1 MEPTLDP
8 HPPDTTIPTPPPRLR
23 IAAVGDL
30 HCQRSSAGQLQP
42 RFARVHDQADVLLL
56 CGDLTDYGT
65 VEEAHVLAR
74 ELSVVRVPMIAV
86 LGNHDHES
94 GHPELVVEVLRDV
107 GVTVLDGESIE
118 LLGVGF
124 AGVKGYLGGFGH
136 ATLGAWGEHGVKV
149 FVQEAIDQAI
159 RLESALARLRTPQRI
174 VLMHYSPVRA
184 TVVGE
189 PQEIYPF
196 LGCSRLEEPLLR
208 YPVTAVFH
216 GHAHK
221 GSPEGTTAN
230 GIPVFNVA
238 LPLLLRTSGVGYR
251 LLEVATGIEAAA

>member
-1 MEPTLDP
+1 ME

-30 HCQRSSAGQLQP
+30 HCQKGSAGQLAP
-42 RFARVHDQADVLLL
+42 LLTRVHVEADALLL

-74 ELSVVRVPMIAV
+74 ELSAVRVPMIGV
-86 LGNHDHES
+86 LGNHDHHG
-94 GHPELVVEVLRDV
+94 GHATAIAQVLADA
-107 GVTVLDGESIE
+107 GVKELDGESAE
-118 LLGVGF
+118 VLGVGF
-124 AGVKGYLGGFGH
+124 AGVKGFLGGFGRG
-136 ATLGAWGEHGVKV
+136 TLGAWGEHGVKA
-149 FVQEAIDQAI
+149 FVHEAVDEAS

-174 VLMHYSPVRA
+174 ALMHYAPVRA

-189 PQEIYPF
+189 PAEIFPF

-208 YPVTAVFH
+208 YPVAAVFH

-221 GSPEGTTAN
+221 GSLEGRTAN
-230 GIPVFNVA
+230 GIPVYNVA
-238 LPLLLRTSGVGYR
+238 LPLLLRTLGVGYR
-251 LLEVATGIEAAA
+251 VVEVPTSEGAAAA